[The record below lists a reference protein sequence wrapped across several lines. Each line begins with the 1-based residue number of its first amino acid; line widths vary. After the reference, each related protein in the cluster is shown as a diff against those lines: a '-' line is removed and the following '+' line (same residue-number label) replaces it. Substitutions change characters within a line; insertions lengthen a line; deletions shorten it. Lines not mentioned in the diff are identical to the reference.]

1 MLPLKVEQARLRY
14 HALLGTGGIGTGSFF
29 SLDGNHTLGRE
40 ESRTGRFLELRDY
53 AKLHIIC
60 HYVQTLMGPGFATFP
75 IGGVGG
81 DEPGRRLCDEM
92 VRAGLDIRYV
102 STLPH
107 VQTMNCICIMYPD
120 GSGGNL
126 TVADSACA
134 HVGPCAV
141 RKAEPEFNRYKARGL
156 ALAVPEVPLAARDE
170 LLECATR
177 YGFLRAASF
186 TSAEMRDSS
195 VPAMLNKTDLLVINR
210 DEAASLASAD
220 AGASM
225 ERLAGKAVEHL
236 TSIQPAIWAIM
247 TAGREGSWAWD
258 GRELAHLP
266 ALKVEA
272 VNAAGAGDAFFA
284 GVLAGLAS
292 GLALTEAQQLGNLC
306 GAFSTTSPDTIN
318 HALDRASLARLAE
331 QTNAALTGPVRER
344 LGLS

>member
-1 MLPLKVEQARLRY
+1 M
-14 HALLGTGGIGTGSFF
+14 
-29 SLDGNHTLGRE
+29 
-40 ESRTGRFLELRDY
+40 
-53 AKLHIIC
+53 
-60 HYVQTLMGPGFATFP
+60 
-75 IGGVGG
+75 
-81 DEPGRRLCDEM
+81 RR
-92 VRAGLDIRYV
+92 
-102 STLPH
+102 S
-107 VQTMNCICIMYPD
+107 
-120 GSGGNL
+120 
-126 TVADSACA
+126 
-134 HVGPCAV
+134 
-141 RKAEPEFNRYKARGL
+141 KAEPEFNRYKARGL

-292 GLALTEAQQLGNLC
+292 GLALTEAQQVGNLC

-331 QTNAALTGPVRER
+331 QTHAALTGRAANDWGCHRRQTGTHQSSINAKETSHENFVARWRPGGQGSTSLLQRRRWPWPECCVRAP
-344 LGLS
+344 